1 MAYISGIIDLHMHS
15 TVSDGTD
22 APEALPGIMRS
33 AGIALFSVTDHD
45 AIKTAGM
52 IRGALTDGDP
62 AFIPGVEFSCGDGNG
77 KYHIL
82 GYGFDP
88 DDKAIRRVVDYGHNI
103 RMGKVRERLGMLDAM
118 FGIRFPGRDVNELL
132 HLDNPGKPHIA
143 NLLIKYGYSG
153 SIREAMRE
161 YIDPLRI
168 TEAHV
173 SPKEAIAGIAAA
185 GGVAV
190 LAHPFFGSG
199 DELIIGDEMDK
210 RLARLKGYGLEGIE
224 AYYSGFSSKLI
235 NEALYLADR
244 YDLLITAGSDYH
256 GSNKLVKPADTGL
269 TPGVAYPPGLI
280 RFLHRFG
287 FEVK

>member
-199 DELIIGDEMDK
+199 DELIIGTKWTKDSPGSKATD
-210 RLARLKGYGLEGIE
+210 LKG
-224 AYYSGFSSKLI
+224 
-235 NEALYLADR
+235 
-244 YDLLITAGSDYH
+244 
-256 GSNKLVKPADTGL
+256 
-269 TPGVAYPPGLI
+269 
-280 RFLHRFG
+280 
-287 FEVK
+287 